1 MKNLL
6 KVASAVALSL
16 TFMTAQAQQ
25 GDDKMMKKDAKAD
38 GKMMKKEGKAM
49 KDDKMSKKEGKMM
62 KKDGKAMKDDK
73 MKM

>member
-6 KVASAVALSL
+6 KLAAAFALTCTFVAAH
-16 TFMTAQAQQ
+16 AQQ

-49 KDDKMSKKEGKMM
+49 KDDKMMKKDGKEMKKEGKMM
-62 KKDGKAMKDDK
+62 KDDK